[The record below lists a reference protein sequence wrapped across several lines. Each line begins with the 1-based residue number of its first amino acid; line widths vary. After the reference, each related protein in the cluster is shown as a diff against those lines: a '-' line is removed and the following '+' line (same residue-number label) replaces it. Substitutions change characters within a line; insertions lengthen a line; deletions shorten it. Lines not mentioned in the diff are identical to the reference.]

1 MPSTYLGEEEM
12 LEVLETLALSDD
24 AIFVID
30 DRRRIV
36 FWNHGMQRLLGFTH
50 DEVAGRS
57 CCSALSGTDSFGNRY
72 CSEACPVLLIA
83 RRGEAVR
90 PYRMNYRSKPG
101 PFVPLDVSMVRF
113 TLRKSKR
120 LLLAHVVRRG
130 EDLTPTAADP
140 PPQTTTASQHADARV
155 RNLTSREIEILSRL
169 ARGQGATTIAQELAI
184 SPLTARNHIQ
194 HVFEKLEVHSRS
206 EAVAFAYRMNLV

>member
-1 MPSTYLGEEEM
+1 MPNTYLGEEEM

-50 DEVAGRS
+50 DDVAGRS
-57 CCSALSGTDSFGNRY
+57 CASALAGTDSFGNRY
-72 CSEACPVLLIA
+72 CSESCPVLHIA

-90 PYRMNYRSKPG
+90 QYRLNYRSKSG
-101 PFVPLDVSMVRF
+101 PFVPLDVSVLRF
-113 TLRKSKR
+113 TLRQSKR
-120 LLLAHVVRRG
+120 LLLAHVVRHG
-130 EDLTPTAADP
+130 EELTVHTPDP
-140 PPQTTTASQHADARV
+140 PLQATSGEHADARV
-155 RNLTSREIEILSRL
+155 RALTTREIEILSRL
-169 ARGQGATTIAQELAI
+169 ARGQSAATIAHELAI

-194 HVFEKLEVHSRS
+194 HVFEKLELHSRS
-206 EAVAFAYRMNLV
+206 EAVAFAFRMNLV

>member
-36 FWNHGMQRLLGFTH
+36 FWNQGMHRLLGFSH

-57 CCSALSGTDSFGNRY
+57 CSSALAGTDSFGNRY
-72 CSEACPVLLIA
+72 CSETCPVLLIA
-83 RRGEAVR
+83 RRGESVR
-90 PYRMNYRSKPG
+90 QYRMNYRSKPG
-101 PFVPLDVSMVRF
+101 PFVPLDVSVLRF
-113 TLRKSKR
+113 TLKKSKR

-130 EDLTPTAADP
+130 EELMTAPLDP
-140 PPQTTTASQHADARV
+140 PPQAATVSQHADARV

-169 ARGQGATTIAQELAI
+169 ARGQGATMIAQELAI

-194 HVFEKLEVHSRS
+194 HVFEKLEVHSKS

>member
-1 MPSTYLGEEEM
+1 MPQTYIGEEEM
-12 LEVLETLALSDD
+12 LVVLETLALSED

-36 FWNHGMQRLLGFTH
+36 FWNQGMQRLLGFSH

-57 CCSALSGTDSFGNRY
+57 CSSALAGTDSFGNRY
-72 CSEACPVLLIA
+72 CSDSCPVLFIA
-83 RRGEAVR
+83 RRGETVR
-90 PYRMNYRSKPG
+90 QYRMNYRSKSG
-101 PFVPLDVSMVRF
+101 PFVPLDISVVRF
-113 TLRKSKR
+113 VLRVSKR
-120 LLLAHVVRRG
+120 LLLAHVVRRS
-130 EDLTPTAADP
+130 EDVAMTAP
-140 PPQTTTASQHADARV
+140 EPPQMPAGVHADVRV

-169 ARGQGATTIAQELAI
+169 AQGQSASTIAHELAI

-206 EAVAFAYRMNLV
+206 EAVSFAFRMNLV